1 MSQQEDTPSGLL
13 RTGSAGPDVVIDGE
27 CEPGF
32 ERVRD
37 AFEANFR
44 TRGELGAAVC
54 VYQDGRKVVDLWGGM
69 ADPVTQTPWRHD
81 TIVGMMSVGKGMAAL
96 CVLMLADRGQL
107 DLDQPVA
114 SYWPEFAQAGKAE
127 ITVRTLLQSKAAL
140 LYADAA
146 PDGSGYDWDTMIHAF
161 EVQAPVWEPGTRG
174 AYHTMSAGFLLGE
187 LVRRVDGR
195 RLETFFDEEVAGP
208 LGADYRFG
216 LRNAD
221 FPRLA
226 RISAPHDQGLVE
238 QMTTPGTDLHR
249 AWRIRPRPADLREN
263 PSNDPDYLKAR
274 FPSSNGQGN
283 ARAVAR
289 VFAVL
294 AESGEL
300 DGVRL
305 VSRELIDQARTPSW
319 EDVCPMTGQFT
330 RYGAG
335 FVLPD
340 PENLPWPGRALGHP
354 GLGGALGI
362 ADPDARLAF
371 AYSPNHLGHGAGI
384 SDRCMALIDALWSER
399 H

>member
-1 MSQQEDTPSGLL
+1 MVDN
-13 RTGSAGPDVVIDGE
+13 GSEAVVCGE
-27 CEPGF
+27 FEPGF

-44 TRGELGAAVC
+44 TRGEMGAAVC
-54 VYQDGRKVVDLWGGM
+54 VYSNGRKVVDLWGGL
-69 ADPVTQTPWRHD
+69 ADPESQTPWHRD

-107 DLDQPVA
+107 DLDEAVA

-140 LYADAA
+140 LFADAA
-146 PDGSGYDWDTMIHAF
+146 PDGSGFDWDTMIRSF
-161 EVQAPVWEPGTRG
+161 ESQAPEWEPGTKG

-195 RLETFFDEEVAGP
+195 PLETFFDDEVAGP
-208 LGADYRFG
+208 LGVDYRFG
-216 LRNAD
+216 LRRAD
-221 FPRLA
+221 FPRTA
-226 RISAPHDQGLVE
+226 KISAPLDQTLLD
-238 QMTTPGTDLHR
+238 QMATPGTPLHR
-249 AWRIRPRPADLREN
+249 AWRIRPRPADLRAN
-263 PSNDPDYLKAR
+263 PSNDPDYLMAR
-274 FPSSNGQGN
+274 FPSANGQGN

-289 VFAVL
+289 VYAAL

-305 VSRELIDQARTPSW
+305 ISRELIDQARTPSW
-319 EDVCPMTGQFT
+319 EDICPMTGMYT

-340 PENLPWPGRALGHP
+340 ETTVPWPGRRAFGHP

-362 ADPDARLAF
+362 ADPEARLAF
-371 AYSPNHLGHGAGI
+371 AYSPNHLDNGAGLGE
-384 SDRCMALIDALWSER
+384 RCTALIDALWSDR
-399 H
+399 AQ